1 MKTDNNIIEGFKS
14 VDFMRQV
21 RDQISKDVQNMNF
34 NEIQHYFQERRLR
47 RTAIFDKN
55 MDSLRNAK
63 IKT

>member
-34 NEIQHYFQERRLR
+34 SEIQNYFQKQRLC
-47 RTAIFDKN
+47 RTTNSDKE
-55 MDSLRNAK
+55 SVRG
-63 IKT
+63 